1 MCHQTAKGVNG
12 TKKIK
17 NRCVYIKKKYLCDLI
32 YKIVKKNISVLAFAA
47 EHLSSAYKD
56 ILFQE

>member
-1 MCHQTAKGVNG
+1 M
-12 TKKIK
+12 
-17 NRCVYIKKKYLCDLI
+17 YIKKKYLCDLI
-32 YKIVKKNISVLAFAA
+32 YKRVKKNISVLAFAA